1 VGMGG
6 GWGMGWRRGSPM
18 AATASSAGGSPVA
31 APSGATPTPFTPTR
45 APDAASRV
53 AAARP
58 MPRPA
63 PVTTATLPSSM
74 RSVNFFPS
82 GLGRLQHWLAAAGGE
97 LRPQRVDVGGGQAP
111 VRTALL
117 RLPPHGV

>member
-18 AATASSAGGSPVA
+18 AATASSAGVSPLP
-31 APSGATPTPFTPTR
+31 APAVETPTSFTTTG
-45 APDAASRV
+45 APYAASRV
-53 AAARP
+53 ASARP

-74 RSVNFFPS
+74 RSVNFLPS
-82 GLGRLQHWLAAAGGE
+82 GLGCLQHWLAAASGE
-97 LRPQRVDVGGGQAP
+97 LRPQRLDVGGGQAP
-111 VRTALL
+111 VGTALL
-117 RLPPHGV
+117 R